1 MILAISNTREVLQY
15 RISYQPLPTRTPPKL
30 ILNWILEQSRLPI
43 TSLELVRSLWCCE
56 RSTTVLQNVKT
67 IRLKE
72 NNAMDA
78 RDCARIGSQMST
90 GGISHVA
97 TAPCKL
103 WFRNAIYAIYKTI
116 VSQKY
121 VSMILWI
128 FLWEYQTIVKLI
140 DRQRKVQIDHAL
152 AWSIFL
158 RFISQEIGLPMCTL
172 G

>member
-1 MILAISNTREVLQY
+1 MILAISNTRKVLQY

-152 AWSIFL
+152 A
-158 RFISQEIGLPMCTL
+158 
-172 G
+172 